1 MKALVMAFGAFGGM
15 AARKKGGDW
24 RVSVNIV
31 GLVGRCSSGGER
43 NEMDRQ
49 EQFYKPKLPTEIVR
63 T

>member
-1 MKALVMAFGAFGGM
+1 MKALVMAFGAFGGEEE
-15 AARKKGGDW
+15 RW

-31 GLVGRCSSGGER
+31 GLAGRCSGGGER

-49 EQFYKPKLPTEIVR
+49 EQFYKPKLPTEIFR